1 MNILFLGGDKRYRY
15 MIAEC
20 KKRQFNVYQIGF
32 NNTED
37 VKELNIE
44 NINLS
49 QFDIVIFPISGLNDK
64 QEIKCENGT
73 IYLSDKIFSNISEKT
88 IFYTGIKTKKLLEL
102 IPEKQ
107 IISFLDYAEVK
118 KVNDNLTVEGV
129 MDDIK
134 DKRKNSICILGY
146 RESWKRNIFKI
157 KTNEY

>member
-15 MIAEC
+15 MIAEL

-32 NNTED
+32 NNTEAA
-37 VKELNIE
+37 KELNIE

-64 QEIKCENGT
+64 QEIKCEKGT

-88 IFYTGIKTKKLLEL
+88 IFYTGIKTNKLLEL

-107 IISFLDYAEVK
+107 IISFLDYEEVK
-118 KVNDNLTVEGV
+118 KVNDNLTVERSYG
-129 MDDIK
+129 
-134 DKRKNSICILGY
+134 
-146 RESWKRNIFKI
+146 
-157 KTNEY
+157 